1 MVCNVENIAVQSTVH
16 SVPHRVVGYD
26 SCVVVRNVVT
36 QQCGK
41 HCGAECGTQC
51 ATSCSRL

>member
-1 MVCNVENIAVQSTVH
+1 MENIAVQSTVH

-41 HCGAECGTQC
+41 HCGAEYGTQC
-51 ATSCSRL
+51 ATSCSRV